1 MEERYIKAI
10 DPDKWIRPAGWLQ
23 MPTITAAENKLAFLF
38 AVYENEENCF
48 TLNYGSATCNYTV
61 DWGDGTAPLT
71 VINSTTI
78 QTKRYDYSLI
88 SSIVL
93 QDSFGINYKQVIV
106 TVTLNSGTIVGWVIS
121 PSSAAARTGK
131 SQILESVL
139 SHSHSVSFSAR
150 QQPLMESLKIIKLI
164 PTATVSNQ
172 YQNFAALR
180 NFEGFENIDTTNTTT
195 STSTFNAIG
204 PIWQVLNFTW
214 NSGASGMTSILSGS
228 RIKKFGNVTLLG
240 TGGLTTAIS
249 GCASLEEIGD
259 INLGNHTT
267 LISMFINN
275 FSLKKI
281 GTITIGGTA
290 VNITS
295 MFQNCYSL
303 EEIVFTD
310 CSNVTTLAST
320 TFATCVSLR
329 RLVLPGLR
337 FSVVTPVGSLQ
348 RTALVELFNSLADL
362 TSLPTQNITITGNPG
377 LDDLTAAE
385 INAILV
391 PKNWTYTP

>member
-1 MEERYIKAI
+1 
-10 DPDKWIRPAGWLQ
+10 
-23 MPTITAAENKLAFLF
+23 
-38 AVYENEENCF
+38 
-48 TLNYGSATCNYTV
+48 
-61 DWGDGTAPLT
+61 
-71 VINSTTI
+71 
-78 QTKRYDYSLI
+78 
-88 SSIVL
+88 
-93 QDSFGINYKQVIV
+93 
-106 TVTLNSGTIVGWVIS
+106 
-121 PSSAAARTGK
+121 
-131 SQILESVL
+131 
-139 SHSHSVSFSAR
+139 
-150 QQPLMESLKIIKLI
+150 
-164 PTATVSNQ
+164 
-172 YQNFAALR
+172 
-180 NFEGFENIDTTNTTT
+180 
-195 STSTFNAIG
+195 
-204 PIWQVLNFTW
+204 
-214 NSGASGMTSILSGS
+214 MTSILSGS